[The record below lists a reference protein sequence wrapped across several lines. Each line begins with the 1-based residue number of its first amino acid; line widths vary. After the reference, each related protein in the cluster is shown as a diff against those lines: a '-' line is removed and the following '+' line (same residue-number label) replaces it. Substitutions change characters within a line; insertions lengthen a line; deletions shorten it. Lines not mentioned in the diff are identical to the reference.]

1 MKTKKLKFTENTN
14 VTLDPMGA
22 KAKPETGN
30 LKPALRMENT
40 KNSKDFR
47 RFPEIS
53 NHFWK
58 KYEDRSGFTI
68 YDLLSRA
75 MAAGHLSEL
84 VRATVLS
91 GRQDAALYVR
101 HPPPPRLRRD
111 RRMPDAT
118 SRRAQDAPKICLSC
132 AGIPPTLAG

>member
-84 VRATVLS
+84 VRPEKPGTPKGSKCSGQLDAQPAGREARPATPGAGVLPNF
-91 GRQDAALYVR
+91 Q
-101 HPPPPRLRRD
+101 
-111 RRMPDAT
+111 
-118 SRRAQDAPKICLSC
+118 
-132 AGIPPTLAG
+132 